1 MSTVITAKPVLD
13 KASYAPG
20 EKVTV
25 TIPGAAATSTT
36 STTQRLALTLRADD
50 GTETAI
56 ASTVPVVI
64 TRKLGVKITAIS
76 LDGVVGV
83 IAADGLSA
91 TVTTA

>member
-1 MSTVITAKPVLD
+1 MATTITAKAVLD

-25 TIPGAAATSTT
+25 TIPGAVATSTT
-36 STTQRLALTLRADD
+36 NTTQRLALTVQADD
-50 GTETAI
+50 ATTLAVSG
-56 ASTVPVVI
+56 SVPVVI
-64 TRKLGVKITAIS
+64 ARKLGVKITAIS
-76 LDGVVGV
+76 LDGVPGV